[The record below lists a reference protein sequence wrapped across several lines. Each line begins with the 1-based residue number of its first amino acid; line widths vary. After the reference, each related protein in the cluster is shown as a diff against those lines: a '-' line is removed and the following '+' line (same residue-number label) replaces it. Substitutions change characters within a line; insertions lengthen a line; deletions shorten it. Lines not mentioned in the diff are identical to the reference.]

1 MVVDM
6 SMLVIEDMDFLQVL
20 AERFNGLEDSPSIT
34 RCLPSFLEGVLSLS
48 NHSPTTPHHSEKAI
62 SKLSSVPRNA
72 AATPQA
78 LGFSC
83 ILSKS
88 PSLTVTRPAKYRS
101 ISGGGG
107 ISVSEAKR
115 VRNEWR

>member
-1 MVVDM
+1 M
-6 SMLVIEDMDFLQVL
+6 SMLVIVVMDFLQVL
-20 AERFNGLEDSPSIT
+20 AERFNGLDSLSMT
-34 RCLPSFLEGVLSLS
+34 RCLLSFLEGVHSAS
-48 NHSPTTPHHSEKAI
+48 NHSPTTPHHSENAI
-62 SKLSSVPRNA
+62 SKFSSVPRNA
-72 AATPQA
+72 AATPQG

-107 ISVSEAKR
+107 VSVSEAKR